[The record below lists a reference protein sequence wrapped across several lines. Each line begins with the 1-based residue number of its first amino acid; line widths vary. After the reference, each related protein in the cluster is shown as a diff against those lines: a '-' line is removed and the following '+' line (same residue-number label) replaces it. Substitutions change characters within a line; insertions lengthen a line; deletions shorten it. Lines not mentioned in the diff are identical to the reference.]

1 MKYEFLNIFLD
12 PKDIMSQT
20 TKKINPFLLENNSSQ
35 IEKIYQFYKNDINL
49 LFVNGFIGTGKAEIV
64 NYSTSFLSNDT
75 IVLKYNCFNST
86 VIDDILLAF
95 FVEFKKLSAQNI
107 ITDPKI
113 KTENFTQKVNSY
125 FAQIEKPFVVILDSF
140 GELLDENR
148 QEIIDFILHLNSMSK
163 VKTIIIGRT
172 FESKYFEGIPIER
185 ITTLAFDRDIFE
197 KFLKAEKIKVQSGI
211 YDEFYKHTRGY
222 YFFTAISL
230 KLMQTQNISLID
242 FLTNLKNSY
251 LPFSKF
257 LEKQSFNIVQPNER
271 NLFLFLCLIRH
282 PVSVKLLKKL
292 NFCDEEKIKPL
303 MENLIILQDGE
314 DVYVQDYLKDE
325 IEDSISPNML
335 YKIRQY
341 IIDLYS
347 TQLPLK
353 PLERDICIS
362 RQTMRK
368 EIDFHSL
375 FLPKRPKNL
384 SQSVDIN
391 YLSYSRVFEMGDK
404 SKPEEIKT
412 EVQQSQEKLETQID
426 LTQRKNISINI
437 DNLPFQATSKT
448 LSSVHI
454 PKEVRKE
461 KMSFKDIIIN
471 IKQAEKQ
478 YQYSDVIELCQQA
491 LQMKDEKEYQTY
503 LPLFY
508 SKIAYSYKKM
518 ADYEHSLQYYEL
530 AEDLY
535 QKSANYARVNRI
547 KYSIANIFYDTYR
560 QEKAKELFNE
570 VIKSPDSN
578 SALIVKSY
586 MKLANLEEDASNMQQ
601 AFEYYRLALEHSAYV
616 ENIDI
621 LSELYFKYALILD
634 DKGDA
639 ENAIEYYNKC
649 INISND
655 ASLNKFLSPT
665 YSNIATLYLENNDIE
680 NAIINYKKSYEIDK
694 ESNNKEGTYY
704 SASKLASIL
713 HKRNSEKALDYYTE
727 ALSCAKDINDVFY
740 IISASLEIG
749 DYHYDKK
756 QDEIALKYY
765 IKSYALARNNLSS
778 ENLQKINTRLNDLKF
793 RLGNDKF
800 ENLAKIIVES
810 DV

>member
-1 MKYEFLNIFLD
+1 MKYEFLNIFLE
-12 PKDIMSQT
+12 PKDIMSQA
-20 TKKINPFLLENNSSQ
+20 TKKINPFLLENNSLQ
-35 IEKIYQFYKNDINL
+35 IEKIYQFYKSDVNL

-64 NYSTSFLSNDT
+64 NYSTSLLSNDT

-95 FVEFKKLSAQNI
+95 FVEFKKLSSQNI

-172 FESKYFEGIPIER
+172 FESKYFNDIPVER

-197 KFLKAEKIKVQSGI
+197 KYLKAEKIKAHSGI

-230 KLMQTQNISLID
+230 KIMQTQNISLVD

-282 PVSVKLLKKL
+282 PVSLKLLKKL

-303 MENLIILQDGE
+303 MDNLIILQDGD

-325 IEDSISPNML
+325 IEDSTSPNIL

-353 PLERDICIS
+353 PQERDISIS

-375 FLPKRPKNL
+375 FLPKKPKNL

-404 SKPEEIKT
+404 SRPEETKI
-412 EVQQSQEKLETQID
+412 EIQQSQGKSETQID

-437 DNLPFQATSKT
+437 DNLPFQATNKSVPSVQVSK
-448 LSSVHI
+448 
-454 PKEVRKE
+454 EGFKE
-461 KMSFKDIIIN
+461 KMSFKDIIIS

-518 ADYEHSLQYYEL
+518 ADYDHSLQYYEL
-530 AEDLY
+530 AEDFY
-535 QKSANYARVNRI
+535 QKAANYARVNRI

-570 VIKSPDSN
+570 IIKSTDSN
-578 SALIVKSY
+578 AVLIVKSY
-586 MKLANLEEDASNMQQ
+586 IKLANLEEDASNMQQ
-601 AFEYYRLALEHSAYV
+601 AFEYYKLALEHSAYV

-634 DKGDA
+634 DKGDV
-639 ENAIEYYNKC
+639 EKAIDYYNKC
-649 INISND
+649 ITLSDD

-665 YSNIATLYLENNDIE
+665 YSNIATLYLENNDVE
-680 NAIINYKKSYEIDK
+680 NAIVNYNKSYEIDK
-694 ESNNKEGTYY
+694 DNNNVEGTYY

-713 HKRNSEKALDYYTE
+713 HRRNSEKALEYYAE
-727 ALSCAKDINDVFY
+727 ALRCAKEINDVFY

-749 DYHYDKK
+749 DYHYDRK

-765 IKSYALARNNLSS
+765 IKAYALARNNLSS